1 MNVRGMR
8 YLVPS
13 EFLIQGTETFGELV
27 FRYLKFNILVDYPA
41 LNAINDSS
49 LHLPCSSKKSA
60 LPGEPMLWDTHGKV
74 FEEGWL
80 IDVVV
85 IFTDVDHWSCFFWLK
100 FLQPSH
106 CLSPFAKL
114 FASIF
119 RVKIDIWS
127 NFCIAKLLGQISD
140 DLHMITEQKFT

>member
-1 MNVRGMR
+1 MR

-13 EFLIQGTETFGELV
+13 KFLIQGTETFGELV
-27 FRYLKFNILVDYPA
+27 FRYLKFDILADYPA

-60 LPGEPMLWDTHGKV
+60 IPGEPTLRDTHGKV
-74 FEEGWL
+74 FEEGRL

-85 IFTDVDHWSCFFWLK
+85 VFTDADHRSCFFWSK
-100 FLQPSH
+100 FLQPSL

-119 RVKIDIWS
+119 GVKIDIWS
-127 NFCIAKLLGQISD
+127 NFWIAKFLSQISD
-140 DLHMITEQKFT
+140 DLHTITEQKFT